1 MGAVTGAFS
10 GETITVDA
18 MVKDPH
24 YIQERVLE
32 NLDKTFLEEALF
44 RDGGANEGVVA
55 YAEAVAPFLDSNAE
69 DVAEFAEIPIGNVDL
84 GKVRSLIG
92 HKVAK
97 AISVSEEMRRFNKI
111 DQVNKGVTA
120 LQNTM
125 IHSSV
130 RAALQ
135 TFESANV
142 PTLTVGTPWDGSGA
156 NPLADLR
163 AAKRMVSQ
171 AKTEDGRL
179 FGYSPDTLVIAES
192 TLEAA
197 LDSEAAQKFFIGNL
211 ANENPSYL
219 GITPQSLVNLR
230 IVTSKWLEE
239 DEIYLMEAGTAGF
252 YSDSIPLTVSELY
265 APNGDNG
272 YGGSTQSWRVDAFRT
287 RIMAVDN
294 PKAVVRIEN
303 ALGDL

>member
-197 LDSEAAQKFFIGNL
+197 LDSEVTQKFFVGNL

-219 GITPQSLVNLR
+219 GITPTALVNLR

-294 PKAVVRIEN
+294 PLAVVRIEN
-303 ALGDL
+303 ALGEL